1 LSNQS
6 GDYEQQQQ
14 PDHQPEY
21 KAPSQIHEQVV
32 KTLRK
37 EKDTMARAFSNE
49 KNRRLAAE
57 EDKD

>member
-1 LSNQS
+1 M
-6 GDYEQQQQ
+6 E
-14 PDHQPEY
+14 QPEY

-37 EKDTMARAFSNE
+37 EKDTMARAFSSE
-49 KNRRLAAE
+49 KNRRLVAE